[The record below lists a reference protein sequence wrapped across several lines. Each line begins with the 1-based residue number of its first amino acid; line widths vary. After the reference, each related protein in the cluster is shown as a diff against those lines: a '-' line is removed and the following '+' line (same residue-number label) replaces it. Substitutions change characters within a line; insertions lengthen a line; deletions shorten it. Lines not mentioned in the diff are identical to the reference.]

1 MKTKSFY
8 LPITLALLSLT
19 SCKKQDTLRTM
30 DTTYKPVILPANFTN
45 STHLTNPYALYTQGK
60 KYIYQGQTAEG
71 LERIEIERRVTTKLV
86 NGINC
91 IVVSDKVYKAAKL
104 VEDTEDWYAQDNS
117 GNVWYMGEY
126 VTDYNPDGSIKDH
139 KGSWEAGVDGAKPG
153 YQMLANPKP
162 GNAYRQEYA
171 FNVAEDKAEVV
182 EVGLTVTI
190 PYGTFTNCIKIKELS
205 DIIPNLLEYKFYA
218 PGIGF
223 IKTINVTDNEEV
235 VLVAIE

>member
-1 MKTKSFY
+1 
-8 LPITLALLSLT
+8 
-19 SCKKQDTLRTM
+19 
-30 DTTYKPVILPANFTN
+30 
-45 STHLTNPYALYTQGK
+45 
-60 KYIYQGQTAEG
+60 
-71 LERIEIERRVTTKLV
+71 
-86 NGINC
+86 
-91 IVVSDKVYKAAKL
+91 
-104 VEDTEDWYAQDNS
+104 
-117 GNVWYMGEY
+117 MGEY